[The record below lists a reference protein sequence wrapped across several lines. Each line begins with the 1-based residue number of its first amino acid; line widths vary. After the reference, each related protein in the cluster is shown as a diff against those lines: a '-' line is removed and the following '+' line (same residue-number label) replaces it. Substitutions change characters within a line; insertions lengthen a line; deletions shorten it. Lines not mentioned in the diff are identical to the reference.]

1 MLTRRPSCLTPWFLG
16 LLALLMI
23 FGSVSAAPAA
33 TSPSGNTT
41 FRIVV
46 GIDPDTWDPHGHTTT
61 TVGNL
66 IDYMVEKLVRIDQ
79 QGKVHPFLAESWKV
93 SKDGKEYTF
102 QLRKGIKFSDGTP
115 FDATAVKASF
125 ERLTDPDLP
134 LPSRAPYMPI
144 KQIVAV
150 DPLTVKFLLASPS
163 GPLLSALS
171 ATNAGIVSPATIR
184 KTSPNY
190 KVMTQVI
197 GTGPYIFKEHIRGD
211 HAALTR
217 NPEYWGKKPYYDSVH
232 VRIVPEAATR
242 ESLLLAGQADLIIL
256 PPVSDIPALQ
266 KNPNVKVLLA
276 PSDRLIFVELNTTRA
291 PTNNKKVRQAI
302 NYAINKEEIIKNVLL
317 GAADIADSPTDK
329 SLLGYCKTGPYPYD
343 PEKAKA
349 LLKEAGITPGTKLN
363 FQAPTG
369 RYVQDFPAAQAIAGF
384 LKEVGLEAQPTTADW
399 PTYTAQYRKPES
411 ENMLNMTMLGWAATY
426 PDEAHTM
433 QQFSKDEHPP
443 KGSAPSF
450 YTTPKVEEMIKAA
463 LGETDPQKRLDMY
476 CQLNKIVWDDAP
488 WLFLWTQRFPIVYSA
503 KVTNISSDPTEK
515 FDALYAEP
523 AK

>member
-1 MLTRRPSCLTPWFLG
+1 MFTRRSCRSASSLIVLLG
-16 LLALLMI
+16 LLI
-23 FGSVSAAPAA
+23 FFAPAA
-33 TSPSGNTT
+33 AAAAADPGGGNAT

-46 GIDPDTWDPHGHTTT
+46 GVDPDTWDPHGHTTT

-79 QGKVHPFLAESWKV
+79 QGKVHPFLAESWKI
-93 SKDGKEYTF
+93 SRDGKEYTF

-115 FDATAVKASF
+115 FDANAVKASL
-125 ERLTDPDLP
+125 ERLIDPELP

-150 DPLTVKFLLASPS
+150 DPATVKFVLGSPS

-171 ATNAGIVSPATIR
+171 ATNAGIVSPVTIR
-184 KTSPNY
+184 KSSPNY
-190 KVMTQVI
+190 KTMTQVV
-197 GTGPYIFKEHIRGD
+197 GTGPYVFKEHVRGD
-211 HAALTR
+211 HATLVR
-217 NPEYWGKKPYYDSVH
+217 NPSYWGKKPYYDIVH

-276 PSDRLIFVELNTTRA
+276 PSDRLIFVELNTTRP

-329 SLLGYCKTGPYPYD
+329 SLFGYCKTGPYPYD

-349 LLKEAGITPGTKLN
+349 LLKEAGIASGTKLR
-363 FQAPTG
+363 FVAPTG

-384 LKEVGLEAQPTTADW
+384 LKDVGLEAQPTTADW
-399 PTYTAQYRKPES
+399 PSYTAEYRKPQA
-411 ENMLNMTMLGWAATY
+411 ENTLNMVFLGWAATY

-450 YTTPKVEEMIKAA
+450 YTDPKVEEMIRAA
-463 LGETDPQKRLDMY
+463 LAETDPQKRENMY

-523 AK
+523 VK